1 LEILATLGVLAILV
15 TLWYLQVSYRADH
28 SERID
33 KNLNQIMSVDPKIQ
47 ELESWLF
54 VISPAWH
61 LFKTEMFVFQ
71 LQENNHFYSEK
82 LQICYWFWGQIVNM
96 PFQDHST
103 VTKFWDMILNR
114 DRQLADCG
122 FCRCI
127 AID

>member
-1 LEILATLGVLAILV
+1 
-15 TLWYLQVSYRADH
+15 
-28 SERID
+28 
-33 KNLNQIMSVDPKIQ
+33 
-47 ELESWLF
+47 
-54 VISPAWH
+54 
-61 LFKTEMFVFQ
+61 
-71 LQENNHFYSEK
+71 
-82 LQICYWFWGQIVNM
+82 M

>member
-54 VISPAWH
+54 VISPA
-61 LFKTEMFVFQ
+61 
-71 LQENNHFYSEK
+71 
-82 LQICYWFWGQIVNM
+82 
-96 PFQDHST
+96 
-103 VTKFWDMILNR
+103 
-114 DRQLADCG
+114 
-122 FCRCI
+122 
-127 AID
+127 